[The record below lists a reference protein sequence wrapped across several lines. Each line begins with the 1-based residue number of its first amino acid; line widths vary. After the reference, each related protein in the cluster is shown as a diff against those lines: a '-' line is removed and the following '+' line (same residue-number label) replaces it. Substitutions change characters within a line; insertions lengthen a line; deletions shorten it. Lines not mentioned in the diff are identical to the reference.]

1 MDLALQTKENSMN
14 QLTVEDIERLIG
26 RIIISNYQMEQQYV
40 AQLETLQQE
49 NKRLI
54 AERDGVM
61 TTEAK

>member
-1 MDLALQTKENSMN
+1 MN
-14 QLTVEDIERLIG
+14 QLTIEDMEKLIG

-49 NKRLI
+49 NKRLV

-61 TTEAK
+61 TEAK

>member
-1 MDLALQTKENSMN
+1 MN

-40 AQLETLQQE
+40 AQLESLQQE
-49 NKRLI
+49 NKRLV

-61 TTEAK
+61 TEAK